1 MASPET
7 IVRINALGTVYVNQE
22 FYKVMD
28 GGAIVDIASQG
39 GYMLPGFMTPRR
51 TYPLALTDED
61 AFVKKLVRR
70 ASIMHNEEADP
81 QMAYMIT
88 KNFVHWYSA
97 GCALK
102 YMRHHNIRVLSV
114 SPGYV
119 ETPMTE
125 KERGKATDMRPQ
137 WQG

>member
-1 MASPET
+1 MGGNRRHRIAGRLHASGLHD
-7 IVRINALGTVYVNQE
+7 A
-22 FYKVMD
+22 
-28 GGAIVDIASQG
+28 
-39 GYMLPGFMTPRR
+39 PRA
-51 TYPLALTDED
+51 YPLALTDED

-114 SPGYV
+114 SPRYV

-137 WQG
+137 GHG